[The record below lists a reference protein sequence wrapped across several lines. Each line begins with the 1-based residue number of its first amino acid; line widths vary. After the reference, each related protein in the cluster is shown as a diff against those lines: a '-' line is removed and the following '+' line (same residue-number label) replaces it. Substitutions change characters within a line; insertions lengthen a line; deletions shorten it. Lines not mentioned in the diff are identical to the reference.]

1 MPIQWEKVSLFDSIC
16 KRYVELSK
24 QRVGPVV
31 VGGGDGNGPSTKDS
45 THQRRA
51 RGIVGW
57 QLLTTTKEIFL
68 SNETNKKKIYY
79 SWNNTWKQKE
89 RGQSKRV
96 EIQIAWFL
104 TQELICSLYYIIVQI
119 ACSATDTVRQRGLES
134 SCLFGTSLNSV
145 QPAHPCWLTRLYTV
159 GCSKSYFDI
168 DIHNIYNGLFEN

>member
-104 TQELICSLYYIIVQI
+104 TQELICSLYYIILLGHRHSEATRVRKFVPIWHQFEFSP
-119 ACSATDTVRQRGLES
+119 ACTPVLADQALY
-134 SCLFGTSLNSV
+134 
-145 QPAHPCWLTRLYTV
+145 CWLLKIIFWSWYP
-159 GCSKSYFDI
+159 
-168 DIHNIYNGLFEN
+168 

>member
-31 VGGGDGNGPSTKDS
+31 VGGGDGNGSSTKDS

-119 ACSATDTVRQRGLES
+119 ACSATDTVRQRGPIWHQFEFS
-134 SCLFGTSLNSV
+134 
-145 QPAHPCWLTRLYTV
+145 PACTPVLADQALYCWLLKIIFWYW
-159 GCSKSYFDI
+159 YP
-168 DIHNIYNGLFEN
+168 